1 MKMSRYN
8 IQSHYAGTQD
18 QQNSYNQIQSIPGW
32 NPGHLQSTSYGSTTY
47 TNASDCHVKPYVW
60 ASNNF
65 QGFPTEANSMNMQ
78 PDVYEWDDV
87 DMLMMTAFIRN
98 LEIQPQPQPQ
108 LEPEPEPQHHQP
120 QPQRHP
126 ASVLP
131 QSLYQPQR
139 QLLPSDVDAHANAR
153 VLPQFLPSVLPRSHL
168 SNPTQQSIM
177 RILSYHN
184 VPCNSPY
191 CEYCKFAEINN
202 VQN

>member
-1 MKMSRYN
+1 
-8 IQSHYAGTQD
+8 
-18 QQNSYNQIQSIPGW
+18 
-32 NPGHLQSTSYGSTTY
+32 
-47 TNASDCHVKPYVW
+47 
-60 ASNNF
+60 
-65 QGFPTEANSMNMQ
+65 MQ

-87 DMLMMTAFIRN
+87 DMLMMTTFIRK
-98 LEIQPQPQPQ
+98 LELQPQPQPQ
-108 LEPEPEPQHHQP
+108 
-120 QPQRHP
+120 RNP

-139 QLLPSDVDAHANAR
+139 QLLPSDVDADANAR

-177 RILSYHN
+177 RILSYHK

-202 VQN
+202 LQN